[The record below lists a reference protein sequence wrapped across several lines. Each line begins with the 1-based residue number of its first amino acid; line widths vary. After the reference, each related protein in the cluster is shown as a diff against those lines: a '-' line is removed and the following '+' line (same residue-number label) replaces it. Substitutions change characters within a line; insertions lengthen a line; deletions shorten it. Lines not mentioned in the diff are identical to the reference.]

1 MAYDRDVWVEIDKAK
16 LINNYSEIRR
26 LADKVDENIKV
37 CTVLKGNAEGMG
49 ALNVAKVLEEQP
61 RPPYMYAVATV
72 GEALELRT
80 FIKEKDILTLGYCS
94 EDGYD
99 TAIEN
104 DITLPMY
111 MGDAMRKLDE
121 HAAKMGKKAL
131 VHIAVNSGMNRI
143 GFAVNE
149 ETADMVAE
157 LWKLPNLD
165 IRGIFTHI
173 ATADEPD
180 KSRARKQKDTF
191 EKFLEM
197 LTARGV
203 TLPIVHAANSPSTF
217 EFPEVYYDMIRP
229 GVSLTG
235 NCDINPEYN
244 WGDAHLMNCYKLKAK
259 LGNVLDIHPGDGVS
273 YNFTFIAD
281 RDMTIGLL
289 PLGHAD
295 GFTKMFEN
303 GNFFV
308 TIRGHRCPLIGT
320 MCMDHCLIDLT
331 NVPDPQVGEEIV
343 IYGDGSTTGP
353 YDGGDGTGDGAMSV
367 SEVAEKRGASNVDE
381 VMCNINSKR
390 VPRRMV

>member
-80 FIKEKDILTLGYCS
+80 LIKEKDILTLGYCS

-191 EKFLEM
+191 EKFLDACHEKGLSITRAEPGRFIYIGLM
-197 LTARGV
+197 PWCLHPKFQR
-203 TLPIVHAANSPSTF
+203 I
-217 EFPEVYYDMIRP
+217 PERCI
-229 GVSLTG
+229 
-235 NCDINPEYN
+235 
-244 WGDAHLMNCYKLKAK
+244 
-259 LGNVLDIHPGDGVS
+259 
-273 YNFTFIAD
+273 YNFD
-281 RDMTIGLL
+281 RDSIG
-289 PLGHAD
+289 A
-295 GFTKMFEN
+295 FT
-303 GNFFV
+303 
-308 TIRGHRCPLIGT
+308 
-320 MCMDHCLIDLT
+320 
-331 NVPDPQVGEEIV
+331 
-343 IYGDGSTTGP
+343 
-353 YDGGDGTGDGAMSV
+353 
-367 SEVAEKRGASNVDE
+367 
-381 VMCNINSKR
+381 
-390 VPRRMV
+390 